1 MPSRRRPS
9 PVLDDNRVDEPPK
22 DAGRAADVAD
32 ALTLAD
38 EAEAEAIAAAAR
50 ARARAIRLRRQAE
63 AVQAEP
69 DGAAEPATAE
79 VTDSETDTATVPDEG
94 SAVDESDGDVAEA
107 PTQEPARSRRRWLPR
122 PRWKPIAIGAAII
135 SICAL
140 LAASGYMVWNHRQV
154 VREQQN
160 QSTTSKENPDGAFV
174 ASSVKVGMKKVDGA
188 WPISAFDP
196 V

>member
-1 MPSRRRPS
+1 M
-9 PVLDDNRVDEPPK
+9 
-22 DAGRAADVAD
+22 
-32 ALTLAD
+32 
-38 EAEAEAIAAAAR
+38 
-50 ARARAIRLRRQAE
+50 
-63 AVQAEP
+63 
-69 DGAAEPATAE
+69 
-79 VTDSETDTATVPDEG
+79 PDEG